1 MSHIP
6 GQRPKDAKPIKEER
20 INLPILTL
28 VNGLYS
34 FMMWDRLAKDPDDPS
49 REYHWSHFDVLR
61 VENGT
66 IKEHLDEA
74 IIKPPHVGRADN

>member
-28 VNGLYS
+28 VNGPYS

-49 REYHWSHFDVLR
+49 VNITVATSMCYAWK
-61 VENGT
+61 T
-66 IKEHLDEA
+66 
-74 IIKPPHVGRADN
+74 GRLKNIGMKR